1 MNFGADF
8 ENTVRRNKP
17 LSRGALIFAGDIVYG
32 CYRGNYTSYNRDVR
46 LATAVKDKYPGVVV
60 GRYQANS

>member
-1 MNFGADF
+1 MRHIRAIM
-8 ENTVRRNKP
+8 V
-17 LSRGALIFAGDIVYG
+17 SAHDIVYG

-60 GRYQANS
+60 GR